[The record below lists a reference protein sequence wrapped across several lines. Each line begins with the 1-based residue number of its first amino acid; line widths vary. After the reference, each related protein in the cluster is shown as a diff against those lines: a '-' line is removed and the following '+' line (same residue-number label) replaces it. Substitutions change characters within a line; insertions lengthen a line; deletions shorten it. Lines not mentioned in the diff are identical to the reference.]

1 MTETHYVVDIL
12 ILLTA
17 AVIAVPLFQRLGL
30 GAVLGFLV
38 AGTVVGPWGLG
49 FIIGRGR
56 DTTPGGVWCRLPAVY
71 HRHRVETVPTVG
83 YET

>member
-1 MTETHYVVDIL
+1 MTETHYIVDFL

-49 FIIGRGR
+49 FITAVDEIRHLAEFGVAFLLFIIGHE
-56 DTTPGGVWCRLPAVY
+56 A
-71 HRHRVETVPTVG
+71 
-83 YET
+83 